1 MNVERW
7 IKARN
12 ASWLRLEYLLACAG
26 KSGLSSLPRKELQEL
41 GLLYRTVSSD
51 LSRARSMKLGQDMQ
65 IYLNNLVVKAHNQVY
80 QRKIDQGSDLLEFFL
95 SGFPALVRR
104 YFLYVLTAFLICVVP
119 FIVSFNYARS
129 DVHFGQMEII
139 SGHPLVPE
147 DLWPL
152 IEKKQMW
159 TDQAEHYSGA
169 MSSLIYTNNIRV
181 SLLAFVLGITFG
193 IGTVFVLFQNGL
205 MIGALLGVCD
215 AHHMGDKL
223 LAFAAGHG
231 VLELSSI
238 FISGGA
244 GLLLARALLFPGQ
257 LKRMDALKVISRDAM
272 GLFAGTVP
280 MLLLAGLIEGFISP
294 RTDLTVTT
302 KLCITAATTC
312 GLLLYILV
320 PRAANNR

>member
-1 MNVERW
+1 
-7 IKARN
+7 
-12 ASWLRLEYLLACAG
+12 
-26 KSGLSSLPRKELQEL
+26 
-41 GLLYRTVSSD
+41 
-51 LSRARSMKLGQDMQ
+51 
-65 IYLNNLVVKAHNQVY
+65 
-80 QRKIDQGSDLLEFFL
+80 
-95 SGFPALVRR
+95 
-104 YFLYVLTAFLICVVP
+104 
-119 FIVSFNYARS
+119 
-129 DVHFGQMEII
+129 
-139 SGHPLVPE
+139 VPE

-320 PRAANNR
+320 PHAANNR